1 MKTLDELRDLAIR
14 WALDYI
20 SHHQAQ
26 SRVNLDGIGSGL
38 ATAQRFEEESK
49 RALDDALR
57 ELIADAEAYRHER
70 DHTRARL
77 DIAVKHLAAIHMR
90 LYPEPFVHKETGTE
104 YRFNPPNPHLYL
116 QELSDQIRS
125 IPDTL
130 EASRKG

>member
-26 SRVNLDGIGSGL
+26 SRVNLDGIGGGL

-57 ELIADAEAYRHER
+57 ELIADAERWRYWRNLWPALTKM
-70 DHTRARL
+70 DVAAFAGLDLTRTYV
-77 DIAVKHLAAIHMR
+77 DSPEKMDEVTDAA
-90 LYPEPFVHKETGTE
+90 
-104 YRFNPPNPHLYL
+104 
-116 QELSDQIRS
+116 
-125 IPDTL
+125 
-130 EASRKG
+130 RKG

>member
-26 SRVNLDGIGSGL
+26 SRVSLDGIGSGL

-57 ELIADAEAYRHER
+57 ELIADAERWRYWRNLWPALTLMEVARF
-70 DHTRARL
+70 ARL
-77 DIAVKHLAAIHMR
+77 DLTRTYVDSPEKMDEVTDAA
-90 LYPEPFVHKETGTE
+90 
-104 YRFNPPNPHLYL
+104 
-116 QELSDQIRS
+116 
-125 IPDTL
+125 
-130 EASRKG
+130 RKG

>member
-26 SRVNLDGIGSGL
+26 SRVNLDRIGSGL

-57 ELIADAEAYRHER
+57 ELIADAEQLRAILDAAGIEVQYHEQGVTWFR
-70 DHTRARL
+70 
-77 DIAVKHLAAIHMR
+77 
-90 LYPEPFVHKETGTE
+90 P
-104 YRFNPPNPHLYL
+104 
-116 QELSDQIRS
+116 
-125 IPDTL
+125 
-130 EASRKG
+130 